1 MTDDTLAPAAPRVP
15 WWRSASLIGTIA
27 FAAGIGVT
35 IGAVGLAG
43 GLSPRVDPP
52 APLPSPLATQVAVP
66 QLPPG
71 TDLAT
76 LSARETMLAGKL
88 DQIELRLRD
97 SDASSRNAASYAT
110 RAERMMIVFAV
121 RRAIERGQPLGPLDA
136 QLRARFGE
144 RNGDAVAAILRAA
157 AQPVTL
163 EDLRAALDT
172 LGPQLA
178 NDPKDSL
185 WNRVRRMLGNLV
197 VLREAGT
204 PSPLPAERLRRARR
218 ALDRGD
224 VEAALAEVAHMPG
237 VAVAESW
244 TGAAR
249 RYVAARVALT
259 EIERAAMDLP
269 ATAAAPAPAQA
280 G

>member
-1 MTDDTLAPAAPRVP
+1 MSDETLAPPPPRIP

-27 FAAGIGVT
+27 FVGGVGVT
-35 IGAVGLAG
+35 LGAFGLAG
-43 GLSPRVDPP
+43 GLSPHAVPP
-52 APLPSPLATQVAVP
+52 APLPSPASSPSSIPA
-66 QLPPG
+66 LPPG

-76 LSARETMLAGKL
+76 LAARETALAGKL
-88 DQIELRLRD
+88 DQIELRLKD
-97 SDASSRNAASYAT
+97 ADASARGAAGYAT
-110 RAERMMIVFAV
+110 RAERILIAAAT
-121 RRAIERGQPLGPLDA
+121 RRAIERGQPLGSLDG
-136 QLRARFGE
+136 QLRTRFGE

-163 EDLRAALDT
+163 EDLRLALDA
-172 LGPQLA
+172 LGPRLA
-178 NDPKDSL
+178 NDPNDSL

-197 VLREAGT
+197 VLRQAET

-224 VEAALAEVAHMPG
+224 VEAALAEVAHLPG
-237 VAVAESW
+237 VSLAESW

-249 RYVAARVALT
+249 RYVAARTALT

-269 ATAAAPAPAQA
+269 PPPAPAPQA

>member
-1 MTDDTLAPAAPRVP
+1 MSDETFAPAAPRVP

-27 FAAGIGVT
+27 FAGGIGVT
-35 IGAVGLAG
+35 IAAVGLAG
-43 GLSPRVDPP
+43 GLSPRAPAP
-52 APLPSPLATQVAVP
+52 APLPSPNASAQPMVP
-66 QLPPG
+66 TLPPG

-76 LSARETMLAGKL
+76 LSARETLLAGKL

-97 SDASSRNAASYAT
+97 ADGSARNAASYAT
-110 RAERMMIVFAV
+110 RAERMLIVLAT
-121 RRAIERGQPLGPLDA
+121 RRALERGQPLGPLEG
-136 QLRARFGE
+136 QLKQRFGE
-144 RNGDAVAAILRAA
+144 HDGDAVAAILRAA

-163 EDLRAALDT
+163 EDLRLALDT
-172 LGPQLA
+172 LGPRLA
-178 NDPKDSL
+178 NDPGDSL

-197 VLREAGT
+197 VLRQADT
-204 PSPLPAERLRRARR
+204 PNPLPAERLRRARR

-249 RYVAARVALT
+249 RYVAARAGLA
-259 EIERAAMDLP
+259 EIERAAMDVPSP
-269 ATAAAPAPAQA
+269 AARQA

>member
-1 MTDDTLAPAAPRVP
+1 MSDETLAPPPPRTP

-27 FAAGIGVT
+27 FVGGVGVT
-35 IGAVGLAG
+35 FGAFGLAG
-43 GLSPRVDPP
+43 GLSSRDP
-52 APLPSPLATQVAVP
+52 APMPMPSPSASTQAVIP
-66 QLPPG
+66 ALPPG

-76 LSARETMLAGKL
+76 LAARETTLAGKL
-88 DQIELRLRD
+88 DQIELRMKDAD
-97 SDASSRNAASYAT
+97 SSSRNAASYAT
-110 RAERMMIVFAV
+110 RAERIMVALAT
-121 RRAIERGQPLGPLDA
+121 RRAIERGQPLGSLDG

-144 RNGDAVAAILRAA
+144 HNNESVAAILRAA

-163 EDLRAALDT
+163 EDLRLALDT
-172 LGPQLA
+172 LGPRLA
-178 NDPKDSL
+178 NDPGDSL

-197 VLREAGT
+197 VLRQADT

-237 VAVAESW
+237 VSLAESW

-249 RYVAARVALT
+249 RYVAARLALT

-269 ATAAAPAPAQA
+269 PPAPAPQA

>member
-1 MTDDTLAPAAPRVP
+1 MSDETFAPAAPRVP

-27 FAAGIGVT
+27 FAGGIGVT

-43 GLSPRVDPP
+43 GLSPRAPAP
-52 APLPSPLATQVAVP
+52 APLPSPNASAQPAIP
-66 QLPPG
+66 ALPPG

-76 LSARETMLAGKL
+76 LSARETQLAGKL

-97 SDASSRNAASYAT
+97 ADGSARNAASYAT
-110 RAERMMIVFAV
+110 RAERMMIVLAT
-121 RRAIERGQPLGPLDA
+121 RRALERGQPLGPLEG
-136 QLRARFGE
+136 QLQQRFGE
-144 RNGDAVAAILRAA
+144 HDGDAVAAILRAA

-163 EDLRAALDT
+163 EDLRLALDT
-172 LGPQLA
+172 LGPRLA
-178 NDPKDSL
+178 NDPSDSL

-197 VLREAGT
+197 VLRQADT

-244 TGAAR
+244 TSAAR
-249 RYVAARVALT
+249 RYVAARTGLA
-259 EIERAAMDLP
+259 EIERAAMDVPSP
-269 ATAAAPAPAQA
+269 AARQA

>member
-1 MTDDTLAPAAPRVP
+1 MSDETFAPAAPRVP

-27 FAAGIGVT
+27 FAGGIGVT
-35 IGAVGLAG
+35 IAAVGLAG
-43 GLSPRVDPP
+43 GLSPRAPAP
-52 APLPSPLATQVAVP
+52 APLPSPNASAQPMVP
-66 QLPPG
+66 TLPPG

-76 LSARETMLAGKL
+76 LSARETLLAGKL

-97 SDASSRNAASYAT
+97 ADGSARNAASSAT
-110 RAERMMIVFAV
+110 RAERMLIVLAT
-121 RRAIERGQPLGPLDA
+121 RRALERGQPLGPLEG
-136 QLRARFGE
+136 QLKQRFGE
-144 RNGDAVAAILRAA
+144 HDGDAVAAILRAA

-163 EDLRAALDT
+163 EDLRLALDT
-172 LGPQLA
+172 LGPRLA
-178 NDPKDSL
+178 NQPGDSQ

-197 VLREAGT
+197 VLRQADT

-249 RYVAARVALT
+249 RYVAARAGLA
-259 EIERAAMDLP
+259 EIERAAMDVPSP
-269 ATAAAPAPAQA
+269 AARQA

>member
-1 MTDDTLAPAAPRVP
+1 MSDETFAPAAPRVP

-27 FAAGIGVT
+27 FAGGIGVT

-43 GLSPRVDPP
+43 GLSPRAPAP
-52 APLPSPLATQVAVP
+52 APLPSPNASAQPAIP
-66 QLPPG
+66 ALPPG

-76 LSARETMLAGKL
+76 LSARETQLAGKL

-97 SDASSRNAASYAT
+97 ADGSARNAASYAT
-110 RAERMMIVFAV
+110 RAERMMIVLAT
-121 RRAIERGQPLGPLDA
+121 RRALERGQPLGPLEG
-136 QLRARFGE
+136 QLKQRFGE
-144 RNGDAVAAILRAA
+144 HDGDAVAAILRAA

-163 EDLRAALDT
+163 EDLRLALDT
-172 LGPQLA
+172 LGPRLA
-178 NDPKDSL
+178 NDPSDSL

-197 VLREAGT
+197 VLRQADT

-244 TGAAR
+244 TSAAR
-249 RYVAARVALT
+249 RYVAARTGLA
-259 EIERAAMDLP
+259 EIERAAMDVPSP
-269 ATAAAPAPAQA
+269 AARQA